1 MDINKV
7 LLEYDNMYGVNSL
20 EEIDEFLTSKIEQAL
35 DEEDFYSALTLMN
48 EMLGFC
54 RDTSQREKGLRYCAE
69 VENMFDRMGLHDTLE
84 YATSLINVANVYRAF
99 GFYDKAMDAF
109 RTVELIYKAKLP
121 VGEFNYASLYNNWS
135 LLYQEIGDFKSA
147 YNMLKRALS
156 VVDMYERAVIQ
167 QATTRCNLAATLL
180 HMSREAS
187 EDNTEDGVISEQYY
201 DEAIKYLKE
210 SLDIFEADGGRDF
223 HYGAALSAMGDAL
236 YLKEKYDEA
245 STYYKRAL
253 DEIEKHIGKNDSY
266 DRVYANYKQACEA
279 ADKKNSADDIADND
293 TIANDITDNNLER
306 CRRFYE
312 QYGAPMIHEK
322 FPEYEER
329 IAVGMAGEGSDC
341 FGYEDDI
348 SKDHDYGIGFCLW
361 LTSDDYERIG
371 ISLNKEYE
379 KLINKHAKEY
389 KEHAYNRFFD
399 NRRGVATIGRF
410 YENTLG
416 VRLDENTEKRGGIK
430 AAFDSG
436 IWLTIAEDKLATAT
450 NGRVFRDDLGIFSS
464 IRNELLMYYPD
475 EIWRLRLAR
484 ALHDFS
490 QYAQSNYARM
500 MARKDYV
507 TSAMCVSK
515 GIESVMEIA
524 YLLNRTY
531 APYYKWMYHGLKD
544 LCVLKGIIPLI
555 DKLAVM
561 KNQADAWD
569 GNEYSPYDINH
580 DDQIVCTFEQIAV
593 LILEE
598 LRLQGLTSGNDTFMD
613 IHSQAIMGNYVSMD
627 YNDSDDV
634 DNNMDDG
641 DVEGSDNE
649 MDSDIKMNN
658 QELVDKVVELEWK
671 QFDRV
676 KNEGGRADCQDDWN
690 TFSIMR
696 KSQYMAWDES
706 LLTSYYNDIVEAENR
721 GWNMIMEK
729 YARMMAST
737 APDEYA
743 KLKDKLPERSEERNN
758 IAEAIIKIQ
767 VSWMEE
773 FAKEYPKMAGNARSI
788 HTSEDSAYNT
798 SYETYLRGELG
809 TYSEQTIG
817 LYSAFIVS
825 LYKAGKNLAYMI
837 MDNTAK
843 LYGYKD
849 VQDAE
854 KRLN

>member
-7 LLEYDNMYGVNSL
+7 LLEYDNMYGVNTL
-20 EEIDEFLTSKIEQAL
+20 EEIDDFLTIKLEQAL
-35 DEEDFYSALTLMN
+35 DEKDFNSALTLMN

-54 RDTSQREKGLRYCAE
+54 RDTSQREKGLRYCSE
-69 VENMFDRMGLHDTLE
+69 IEKMFDRMGLHDTLE
-84 YATSLINVANVYRAF
+84 YATSLINVANAYRAF
-99 GFYDKAMDAF
+99 GFFDKAMDAF

-121 VGEFNYASLYNNWS
+121 VGEFNYASLYNNWG
-135 LLYQEIGDFKSA
+135 LLYQELGDFDSA
-147 YNMLKRALS
+147 YNMLKKALS
-156 VVDMYERAVIQ
+156 VVDMYERSVIQ
-167 QATTRCNLAATLL
+167 QATTRCNLAVTLL
-180 HMSREAS
+180 RMSENSAEACADG
-187 EDNTEDGVISEQYY
+187 EDTDSDKYY
-201 DEAIKYLKE
+201 KEAIKYLRE
-210 SLDIFEADGGRDF
+210 SLDIFESDGGRDF

-236 YLKEKYDEA
+236 YFREKYDEA
-245 STYYKRAL
+245 SAYYKRAL

-266 DRVYANYKQACEA
+266 DRVYANYRQACEA
-279 ADKKNSADDIADND
+279 AERTVQAAADN
-293 TIANDITDNNLER
+293 TVEVNNNLAG
-306 CRRFYE
+306 CKKFYE
-312 QYGAPMIHEK
+312 QYGAAMIHEK
-322 FPEYEER
+322 FPEYEHR

-361 LTSDDYERIG
+361 LTGDDYEKIG

-379 KLINKHAKEY
+379 KLINKYAKEY
-389 KEHAYNRFFD
+389 GDHAYNRFFD
-399 NRRGVATIGRF
+399 NRRGVTSIGRF

-416 VRLDENTEKRGGIK
+416 VRLDENTDKRGGVRSV
-430 AAFDSG
+430 FDSEA
-436 IWLTIAEDKLATAT
+436 WLTIAEDKFATAT
-450 NGRVFRDDLGIFSS
+450 NGRVFRDDLGIFSN

-475 EIWRLRLAR
+475 EVWRLRLAR

-507 TSAMCVSK
+507 TSSMCVSK
-515 GIESVMEIA
+515 GIESAMEIA

-555 DKLAVM
+555 DKLSVM
-561 KNQADAWD
+561 RNQADAWEV
-569 GNEYSPYDINH
+569 NEYSPYDINH

-598 LRLQGLTSGNDTFMD
+598 LKLQELASGNDTFMD
-613 IHSQAIMGNYVSMD
+613 IYSQAIMGNYVSMKYD
-627 YNDSDDV
+627 AHDDI
-634 DNNMDDG
+634 DNNSG
-641 DVEGSDNE
+641 NSDEKNSNINE

-671 QFDRV
+671 QFDKV

-696 KSQYMAWDES
+696 KSQYIAWDES

-729 YARMMAST
+729 YARMMEST

-743 KLKDKLPERSEERNN
+743 KLKDKLPERGEERNN

-767 VSWMEE
+767 VNWMEE
-773 FAKEYPKMAGNARSI
+773 FAKKYPKMAGNARSI

-817 LYSAFIVS
+817 LYSAFIVD
-825 LYKAGKNLAYMI
+825 LYKKGENLAYNI
-837 MDNTAK
+837 MNNTAE
-843 LYGYKD
+843 LYGYEGVD
-849 VQDAE
+849 DAE
-854 KRLN
+854 QRL